1 MEICFCI
8 QGVFTLNLVKKTK
21 TSQLY
26 CFSISANHSVQK
38 WWFVGSCL
46 HAAGKGRKILNR
58 LLTYVIVFILC
69 GKC

>member
-1 MEICFCI
+1 MFLYTGCI
-8 QGVFTLNLVKKTK
+8 YFELGKKKKRRSCIVSVF
-21 TSQLY
+21 QLTIA
-26 CFSISANHSVQK
+26 CKNGG
-38 WWFVGSCL
+38 FVGSCL